1 MHKSDDDFLCK
12 TNDRIDNAVYAV
24 ICAVAAG
31 EDAKDTIQ
39 AAIDTIACDKYVVTD
54 EFCQNIIKETGMALA
69 EVGWLVENKLED
81 KRMGY
86 EVGVPDW
93 SIQVIGDLTEW
104 IEYELDNANIDTC
117 YPWQD
122 DNEYICYSLEACCKH
137 CKKKCC

>member
-1 MHKSDDDFLCK
+1 MHKFDDDFLCK

-39 AAIDTIACDKYVVTD
+39 AAIDTIACDKYAVTD
-54 EFCQNIIKETGMALA
+54 RFCQSIIKEAVMALA

-93 SIQVIGDLTEW
+93 SIQVIGDLRCRREFSV
-104 IEYELDNANIDTC
+104 TC
-117 YPWQD
+117 IRD
-122 DNEYICYSLEACCKH
+122 ESRHNGNNSKH
-137 CKKKCC
+137 TGRRTQP

>member
-1 MHKSDDDFLCK
+1 MHKFDDDFLCK
-12 TNDRIDNAVYAV
+12 ANDRIDNAVYAV

-39 AAIDTIACDKYVVTD
+39 AAVDAIACDKYAVTD
-54 EFCQNIIKETGMALA
+54 VFCQSIIKETGMALA
-69 EVGWLVENKLED
+69 EVGWIVEDKLED

-93 SIQVIGDLTEW
+93 NMQVIGDLTEW
-104 IEYELDNANIDTC
+104 IEYELHNANIDTC

-122 DNEYICYSLEACCKH
+122 DNEYICYSIEARCEH
-137 CKKKCC
+137 CKKKRC

>member
-93 SIQVIGDLTEW
+93 SI
-104 IEYELDNANIDTC
+104 
-117 YPWQD
+117 
-122 DNEYICYSLEACCKH
+122 
-137 CKKKCC
+137 

>member
-1 MHKSDDDFLCK
+1 MHKFDDDFLCK

-39 AAIDTIACDKYVVTD
+39 AAIDTIACDKYAVTD
-54 EFCQNIIKETGMALA
+54 RFCQSIIKETGMALA

-104 IEYELDNANIDTC
+104 IEYELNNANIDTC

-122 DNEYICYSLEACCKH
+122 DNEYICYSLEACCEH
-137 CKKKCC
+137 CKKKRC

>member
-1 MHKSDDDFLCK
+1 MHKFDNDFLCK

-54 EFCQNIIKETGMALA
+54 EFCQNIIRETGMALA

-86 EVGVPDW
+86 EVDVPDW

-104 IEYELDNANIDTC
+104 IEYELNNANIDTC

-122 DNEYICYSLEACCKH
+122 DNKYICYSLEACCKH
-137 CKKKCC
+137 CKKKRC

>member
-1 MHKSDDDFLCK
+1 MLKFDDDFLCK

-104 IEYELDNANIDTC
+104 IEYELNNANIDTC

-122 DNEYICYSLEACCKH
+122 DNEYICYSLEACYEH
-137 CKKKCC
+137 CKKKRC

>member
-104 IEYELDNANIDTC
+104 IEYELNNANIDTC

-122 DNEYICYSLEACCKH
+122 DNECICYSLEACCEH
-137 CKKKCC
+137 CKKKRC